1 MVAPRA
7 LGLAATAAVL
17 LGASACNTD
26 VFDVT
31 VHLATQTYQMDFGTA
46 TGTIPTVACGAG
58 MTSVCGAEPRAAVT
72 ATQGPSNVSVDIGC
86 DSTTDRCFAEATAR
100 LTFQVD
106 VLQDNDFVTKVE
118 RHSAW
123 VVKSVSL
130 AYTVPSNTL
139 TFEVP
144 KIDVYVGP
152 PGTTTETDSGV
163 AFIDSTMPVPAGMT
177 FVDPPGQLTVAEGS
191 DARNLIVS
199 SVEAKQTLVFVVVAK
214 PRIEAGAPVP
224 AGSLELDVS
233 PSLGLGF

>member
-1 MVAPRA
+1 MAALRA
-7 LGLAATAAVL
+7 LGLAMTATLL
-17 LGASACNTD
+17 LGASACSTD
-26 VFDVT
+26 IFDVT

-46 TGTIPTVACGAG
+46 TGTIPTIPCGAG
-58 MTSVCGAEPRAAVT
+58 KSSVCGTEPRAAVT
-72 ATQGPSNVSVDIGC
+72 ATQGPSSVNVDIGC
-86 DSTTDRCFAEATAR
+86 DGATDRCFAQATAR
-100 LTFQVD
+100 LTYEVD

-139 TFEVP
+139 TFAVP

-152 PGTTTETDSGV
+152 PGTTNETDPGV
-163 AFIDSTMPVPAGMT
+163 AHVDSTMPLAAGMT
-177 FVDPPGQLTVAEGS
+177 VVDPPGQLTVAAGS

-199 SVEAKQTLVFVVVAK
+199 SVEAKQTLVFVVVAT
-214 PRIEAGAPVP
+214 PRLEAGAPVP